1 MVSLVDLVR
10 WQSLSLSPPSPFPSP
25 PPFPSSPPLPSRPP
39 LFSSS
44 HSFLF
49 VLLGADIANIVN
61 EAALHAARVM
71 GTAITEKDF
80 EYAIERVVAGL

>member
-1 MVSLVDLVR
+1 M
-10 WQSLSLSPPSPFPSP
+10 F
-25 PPFPSSPPLPSRPP
+25 
-39 LFSSS
+39 
-44 HSFLF
+44 
-49 VLLGADIANIVN
+49 LGADIANIVN